1 MMSFFDIFILIFI
14 LFIASSASNM
24 SSPAFLFLMWFLIQ
38 LLMFAWGGLRKL
50 LSIILLP
57 GAFLHTLA
65 HRFAS
70 FMLNKKYPLSGST
83 YTYFKFGLTGEFSAL
98 LEKKPYTI
106 RDSILFALAPFP
118 FAVVGLI
125 TSLLLGSLFLL
136 PFGTFGMFIWVWLSL
151 SIVVMGM
158 PSIDDIVYI
167 INTALV
173 ERVLTIFLILYSVV
187 VFGVGTYVFGWVP
200 AFLLTLLF
208 LILIIYVSA
217 EEKTIGDVHRA
228 RLKSRKMIGLAD
240 LEMILQE

>member
-24 SSPAFLFLMWFLIQ
+24 SSPAFLLLMWFLIQ
-38 LLMFAWGGLRKL
+38 LLMFSWGGLRKL

-57 GAFLHTLA
+57 GAFLHMLS

-70 FMLNKKYPLSGST
+70 FMLNKKYPLTGST
-83 YTYFKFGLTGEFSAL
+83 YTYFKFGLTGESSGL

-106 RDSILFALAPFP
+106 KQSIVFALAPFP
-118 FAVVGLI
+118 FALVGLI
-125 TSLLLGSLFLL
+125 TSLLLGSLLLL
-136 PFGTFGMFIWVWLSL
+136 PFGNFGMFLWVWLTL
-151 SIVVMGM
+151 SIVIMGM
-158 PSIDDIVYI
+158 PSVDDIVFI

-173 ERVLTIFLILYSVV
+173 ERVLTIFLILYSVLL
-187 VFGVGTYVFGWVP
+187 FSVGTYIFGWVP
-200 AFLLTLLF
+200 AFLLSLLF
-208 LILIIYVSA
+208 LILIVYVSA

-228 RLKSRKMIGLAD
+228 RLKSVKTIRLAD